1 MGDLGFNKIAAAIL
15 ATGLGYMMLKEASHL
30 VLHAEAPLAPA
41 YALELPE
48 PKAAG
53 EKAEKPL
60 PFPQADW
67 VAAMD
72 VTKGKK
78 VFKKCQACHNV
89 DNGGANS
96 TGPNLWGIVGA
107 AGAQNSSFKYSNAL
121 NSAGITW
128 DYETLDGF
136 LAKPSKYLK
145 GTNMSFIGVKKA
157 ADRAAVIA
165 YLNSNSGAPLAPPVA
180 AIVETVELETV
191 ETAVMEKI
199 EEVMDAPKEIMEKVD
214 GVMEK
219 VEDAVDAATD
229 GEH

>member
-30 VLHAEAPLAPA
+30 VLHAEAPSVPA

-48 PKAAG
+48 TTGPVAD
-53 EKAEKPL
+53 EKPL

-72 VTKGKK
+72 VTKGEK

-107 AGAQNSSFKYSNAL
+107 AGAQNSSFKYSSAL
-121 NSAGITW
+121 SSAGITW

-145 GTNMSFIGVKKA
+145 GTNMSFIGVKKP

-165 YLNSNSGAPLAPPVA
+165 YLNSNSASPLPAPTA
-180 AIVETVELETV
+180 AVMD
-191 ETAVMEKI
+191 VMEKV
-199 EEVMDAPKEIMEKVD
+199 EDVMDAPKEIMEKVD